1 MIKNKYLASYK
12 DESEIIPLASEI
24 FNLNIK
30 NNSLIHEYTWWKHDN
45 TNEKYPLHYHK
56 NKREIKY
63 VVLHYTATICEPKNG
78 LALRIPK
85 AWNNS
90 WNNNLKYEA
99 SADFGVDEDDIV
111 QYNPDLEHYNCF
123 ATSNNSDKISI
134 EMCNTFKR
142 LDTKQMAH
150 EIKPNQEQWGFSDK
164 VLENTKKLILELYNK
179 FGELE
184 IITHYDVP
192 RKDGY
197 RKACP
202 GIWGWNPLEK
212 YDKDGKPCGMNDTKE
227 LDKFKQDIKEL
238 WETIKSKKEETKEIE
253 SK

>member
-1 MIKNKYLASYK
+1 MVKKKYLVSYK
-12 DESEIIPLASEI
+12 DESEIIPLVSEI

-45 TNEKYPLHYHK
+45 TNEKYPLRYYK
-56 NKREIKY
+56 NKRDIKY
-63 VVLHYTATICEPKNG
+63 IVLHYTATICEPKNG

-85 AWNNS
+85 VWNNH

-111 QYNPDLEHYNCF
+111 QYNPDLEHYHCF
-123 ATSNNSDKISI
+123 ATSSNSDKISI

-142 LDTKQMAH
+142 LDTKQKPH

-197 RKACP
+197 RKPCP
-202 GIWGWNPLEK
+202 GIWGWNPIEK
-212 YDKDGKPCGMNDTKE
+212 YDKDGNPCGMNDTKE
-227 LDKFKQDIKEL
+227 LDKFKQDVHDR
-238 WETIKSKKEETKEIE
+238 WESYNNRLSTKK
-253 SK
+253 